1 MLDKEKLKKFD
12 TIKEGQNKSSPFAVR
27 NQTET
32 MFKVETTDQHGK
44 RSIESQQALV
54 LLPKDVMKICTDHDL
69 SQSANTKLSS
79 MDQFVKITFT
89 DHQMLPIQH
98 FNLNLN
104 TYMEAYHLHP

>member
-44 RSIESQQALV
+44 RSIES
-54 LLPKDVMKICTDHDL
+54 
-69 SQSANTKLSS
+69 
-79 MDQFVKITFT
+79 
-89 DHQMLPIQH
+89 
-98 FNLNLN
+98 
-104 TYMEAYHLHP
+104 